1 MMASTTATSTVS
13 RVAEVERP
21 GPALP
26 PAEPA
31 GATGIEL
38 DGVAKSFATGR
49 RRTLTAVEDLGFTVG
64 RGEFVSLLGPSGCGK
79 STALR
84 LVAALE
90 EPTAGSVRV
99 LGSRPSEIAAAH
111 RLGIAFQ
118 DHALLPW
125 LDVRGNVAMPFRAIG
140 RRVDRDRVDHLIEL
154 VGLSGASGLRPK
166 QLSGGMRQRVSIARS
181 LVLEP
186 EVLLL
191 DEPFGALDAVTRR
204 RLNLELQRIWSERS
218 ITTLMVTHA
227 VDEAVLLSDRVV
239 VMSARPGRVIDVVD
253 VRFPRPRGAEL
264 LTDPEFHAM
273 EDRLTRA
280 LLAEDAVDPRDT
292 GDAVDAVHAGDAGD
306 HDAAGAAEAP

>member
-1 MMASTTATSTVS
+1 MMASTTSVTTTVS

-21 GPALP
+21 GPDLAV
-26 PAEPA
+26 ADPA

-99 LGSRPSEIAAAH
+99 LGSRPAEIAAAH

-154 VGLSGASGLRPK
+154 VGLSGATGLRPK

-253 VRFPRPRGAEL
+253 VPFPRPRGAEL

-280 LLAEDAVDPRDT
+280 LLAEDAEDAVDARDTRDT
-292 GDAVDAVHAGDAGD
+292 GDAVDD
-306 HDAAGAAEAP
+306 HAAGEDEAP

>member
-1 MMASTTATSTVS
+1 MSTSTTSTALESRASTGSATATAPATE
-13 RVAEVERP
+13 ATQP
-21 GPALP
+21 GPVA
-26 PAEPA
+26 A
-31 GATGIEL
+31 GRAAGIEL
-38 DGVAKSFATGR
+38 RGVAKSFATGR
-49 RRTLTAVEDLGFTVG
+49 RRTLTAVDHVSFGVG

-90 EPTAGSVRV
+90 EPTAGEVEV
-99 LGSRPSEIAAAH
+99 LGSRPAEVAGAH

-140 RRVDRDRVDHLIEL
+140 RRVDRERVDHLIEL
-154 VGLSGASGLRPK
+154 VGLSGAAGLRPK

-239 VMSARPGRVIDVVD
+239 VMSARPGRVVDVVE
-253 VRFPRPRGAEL
+253 VPFPRPRGADL

-280 LLAEDAVDPRDT
+280 LLAEDARPT
-292 GDAVDAVHAGDAGD
+292 EDADQV
-306 HDAAGAAEAP
+306 EAP